1 MRKILVFSILTLLL
15 FSCKE
20 ENDKIRVFTC
30 GIRHES
36 NTFSTLPTT
45 EANFSTAHGEDV
57 LKGQEWAKVAEK
69 EGIELIPS
77 LHAYAWP
84 GGVVERTIFERYKSE
99 ILTDLKN
106 AGKIDGIYLDMHGA
120 LHVEGYDDAQAT
132 FIKEIRDIVGDKV
145 MISGSFD
152 LHGNLSAD
160 FVKNI
165 NILTGY
171 RTAPHRDGEET
182 KARAMSLLIECLK
195 KKLKPHIETVTIP
208 ILIPGEKGITE
219 VEPLHSIYAQIPE
232 ITEKEGLM
240 DASIFVGYAWADL
253 PRSAM
258 RVFVLAKD
266 AKYAE
271 TARIEAQ
278 NLAQQIWDKRAD
290 MKLDVPSGS
299 IDEMIAL
306 ANKSEKSTVFISD
319 SGDNTTAGAPG
330 DNPQV
335 LAALR
340 KNKTKRALFA
350 GIVDANFISQC
361 VELGV
366 GKEIDSTIGGER
378 DKTFG
383 FALPIKG
390 KIEFLSP
397 DSIMQTDRGAAVLDV
412 EGVKLVVMKSRRS
425 FVKKADFEEVNLNP
439 LDFKIVVVKLG
450 YLYPELRDIA
460 PEHLMA
466 LTSGFCNLEMTTLP
480 FRHVDLRSYPLDI
493 NREWNAR

>member
-1 MRKILVFSILTLLL
+1 MRKFLIFGMLVLLT
-15 FSCKE
+15 FSCKK
-20 ENDKIRVFTC
+20 ENEKIRIFTC

-45 EANFSTAHGEDV
+45 EENFNIARGEDV
-57 LKGQEWAKVAEK
+57 LKDQEWAETAEK

-84 GGVVERTIFERYKSE
+84 GGIVERTIYDKYKKE
-99 ILTDLKN
+99 ILEDLKK

-120 LHVEGYDDAQAT
+120 LHVEGYDDAQAS
-132 FIKEIRDIVGDKV
+132 FIKEIRDIAGDNV
-145 MISGSFD
+145 LISGSFD

-165 NILTGY
+165 DILTAY
-171 RTAPHRDGEET
+171 RTAPHRDGAET
-182 KARAMSLLIECLK
+182 KDRAMSLLIESLK
-195 KKLKPHIETVTIP
+195 RGLKPHIETVTIP

-219 VEPLHSIYAQIPE
+219 VEPLHSIYAQLSE
-232 ITEKEGLM
+232 VAKKEGLM
-240 DASIFVGYAWADL
+240 DASVFVGYAWADL

-258 RVFVLAKD
+258 RVFVVAND
-266 AKYAE
+266 TKYAG
-271 TARIEAQ
+271 TARTEAQ
-278 NLAQQIWDKRAD
+278 NLAQQIWDKRAE

-306 ANKSEKSTVFISD
+306 ANKSEKETVFISD

-335 LAALR
+335 LAALL
-340 KNKTKRALFA
+340 KSKTKRALFA
-350 GIVDANFISQC
+350 GIVDADFLSQC
-361 VELGV
+361 VVSGV
-366 GKEIDSTIGGER
+366 GNEINSTIGGKK

-383 FALPIKG
+383 FALPVKG

-397 DSIMQTDRGAAVLDV
+397 DSIMQTDRGAAVVDV

-439 LDFKIVVVKLG
+439 LDYKIVVVKLG
-450 YLYPELRDIA
+450 YLYPELRDLA
-460 PEHLMA
+460 PAHLMA
-466 LTSGFCNLEMTTLP
+466 LTSGFCNLEMTALP
-480 FRHVDLRSYPLDI
+480 FKNVDLKSYPLDV

>member
-1 MRKILVFSILTLLL
+1 MKKLLVFSILSLLL
-15 FSCKE
+15 FACKK
-20 ENDKIRVFTC
+20 ENEKIKIFTC

-36 NTFSTLPTT
+36 NTFSTLPTS
-45 EANFSTAHGEDV
+45 EANFTIARGVDV
-57 LKGQEWAKVAEK
+57 LKDQEWAKVAEK
-69 EGIELIPS
+69 EGVELIPS

-84 GGVVERTIFERYKSE
+84 GGVVERSIFETYKNE
-99 ILTDLKN
+99 ILEDLKK
-106 AGKIDGIYLDMHGA
+106 AEDLDGIYLDMHGA

-132 FIKEIRDIVGDKV
+132 FIKEIRDIVGDRV

-152 LHGNLSAD
+152 LHGNLSPD

-171 RTAPHRDGEET
+171 RTAPHRDGAET
-182 KARAMSLLIECLK
+182 KARAMSMLIESLK
-195 KKLKPHIETVTIP
+195 KGLKPHIETVIIP

-232 ITEKEGLM
+232 VAKKDGLM

-258 RVFVLAKD
+258 RVFVVANDEKHAESAK
-266 AKYAE
+266 A
-271 TARIEAQ
+271 EAQ

-306 ANKSEKSTVFISD
+306 ANKSEKKTVFISD

-335 LAALR
+335 LAALL
-340 KNKTKRALFA
+340 KSKTKKALFA
-350 GIVDANFISQC
+350 GIVDADFLAQC
-361 VELGV
+361 VALGV
-366 GKEIDSTIGGER
+366 DKEISSTIGGKE

-397 DSIMQTDRGAAVLDV
+397 DSIMQTDRGAAVLDID
-412 EGVKLVVMKSRRS
+412 GVKLVVMKARRS
-425 FVKKADFEEVNLNP
+425 FVRKIDFEEVKLNP
-439 LDFKIVVVKLG
+439 LDYKIVVVKLG
-450 YLYPELRDIA
+450 YLYPELRDLA

-466 LTSGFCNLEMTTLP
+466 LTSGFCNLEMTSLP
-480 FRHVDLRSYPLDI
+480 FKNVDLKSYPLDI
-493 NREWNAR
+493 NREWSAK

>member
-1 MRKILVFSILTLLL
+1 MRRFLIFSILTLLL

-20 ENDKIRVFTC
+20 ENNKIRVFTC

-36 NTFSTLPTT
+36 NTFSTLSTT
-45 EANFSTAHGEDV
+45 EANFSVTRGEDI
-57 LKGQEWAKVAEK
+57 LKNQEWARIAEK

-106 AGKIDGIYLDMHGA
+106 AGEIDGIYLDMHGA

-165 NILTGY
+165 NILTAY

-182 KARAMSLLIECLK
+182 KARAMSLLIKCLK
-195 KKLKPHIETVTIP
+195 RKLKPYIEAVTIP

-232 ITEKEGLM
+232 IAEKEGLM

-258 RVFVLAKD
+258 RVFVVAND
-266 AKYAE
+266 AQYAE

-278 NLAQQIWDKRAD
+278 NLAQQIWNKRAD

-299 IDEMIAL
+299 IDEMITL

-335 LAALR
+335 LAALL
-340 KNKTKRALFA
+340 KNKTKGALFA
-350 GIVDANFISQC
+350 GIVDANFLSQC
-361 VELGV
+361 VKLGV
-366 GKEIDSTIGGER
+366 GKEIDSTIGGEK

-383 FALPIKG
+383 FVLPVKA

-425 FVKKADFEEVNLNP
+425 FIEKADFKEVNLNP

-466 LTSGFCNLEMTTLP
+466 LTSGFCNLEMTNLP
-480 FRHVDLRSYPLDI
+480 FKNVDLKSYPLDI
-493 NREWNAR
+493 NREWSAR

>member
-1 MRKILVFSILTLLL
+1 MRKLLVFGILALLL
-15 FSCKE
+15 FSCKK
-20 ENDKIRVFTC
+20 ENERIRIFTC

-36 NTFSTLPTT
+36 NTFSTLPTS
-45 EANFSTAHGEDV
+45 ESNFTVARGVDV
-57 LKGQEWAKVAEK
+57 LKDQEWAKVAEK
-69 EGIELIPS
+69 EGVELIPS

-84 GGVVERTIFERYKSE
+84 GGIVECSTFEKYKNE
-99 ILTDLKN
+99 ILEDLKKTEN
-106 AGKIDGIYLDMHGA
+106 LNGIYLDMHGA
-120 LHVEGYDDAQAT
+120 LHVEGYEDAQAT
-132 FIKEIRDIVGDKV
+132 LIKEIRNIVGDGV

-152 LHGNLSAD
+152 LHGNLSPD

-171 RTAPHRDGEET
+171 RTAPHRDGVET
-182 KARAMSLLIECLK
+182 KARAMSLLIESLK
-195 KKLKPHIETVTIP
+195 RGLKPHIETVTIP

-219 VEPLHSIYAQIPE
+219 VEPLHFIYAQIPE
-232 ITEKEGLM
+232 VAKKEGLM

-253 PRSAM
+253 SRSAM
-258 RVFVLAKD
+258 RVFVVAND
-266 AKYAE
+266 TKYAG
-271 TARIEAQ
+271 TARTEAQ

-290 MKLDVPSGS
+290 MKLDVHSGN

-306 ANKSEKSTVFISD
+306 ANKSDKKTVFISD

-335 LAALR
+335 LAALL

-350 GIVDANFISQC
+350 GIVDADFLSQC
-361 VELGV
+361 VALGV
-366 GKEIDSTIGGER
+366 GKEIKSTIGGKE

-383 FALPIKG
+383 FTLPIKG

-397 DSIMQTDRGAAVLDV
+397 DSIMKTDRGAVILDV

-425 FVKKADFEEVNLNP
+425 FVERVDFEEVKLNP
-439 LDFKIVVVKLG
+439 LDYKIVVVKLG
-450 YLYPELRDIA
+450 YLYPELRDLA

-466 LTSGFCNLEMTTLP
+466 LTSGFCNLEMVSLP
-480 FRHVDLRSYPLDI
+480 FKNVDLKSYPLDI
-493 NREWNAR
+493 NREWSAK

>member
-1 MRKILVFSILTLLL
+1 MQI
-15 FSCKE
+15 
-20 ENDKIRVFTC
+20 NRVYEKLRIFTC

-36 NTFSTLPTT
+36 NTFSTLPTS
-45 EANFSTAHGEDV
+45 EANFSIVRGADV
-57 LKGQEWAKVAEK
+57 LKDQEWVKVAEK

-84 GGVVERTIFERYKSE
+84 GGVVERSIFEKYKNE
-99 ILTDLKN
+99 ILEDLKK
-106 AGKIDGIYLDMHGA
+106 AGNLDGIYLDMHGA

-132 FIKEIRDIVGDKV
+132 FIKEIRDIVGDRV

-152 LHGNLSAD
+152 LHGNLSPD
-160 FVKNI
+160 FVKSI

-171 RTAPHRDGEET
+171 RTAPHRDGAET
-182 KARAMSLLIECLK
+182 KARAISMLIESLK
-195 KKLKPHIETVTIP
+195 KGLKPHIETVIIP

-232 ITEKEGLM
+232 IAKKHGLM

-258 RVFVLAKD
+258 RVFVVAND

-271 TARIEAQ
+271 SAKAEAQ
-278 NLAQQIWDKRAD
+278 SLAQQIWDKRAD

-299 IDEMIAL
+299 IDDMIAL
-306 ANKSEKSTVFISD
+306 ANKSEKKTVFISD

-335 LAALR
+335 LAALL
-340 KNKTKRALFA
+340 KNKTKNVLFA
-350 GIVDANFISQC
+350 GIVDADFLAQC
-361 VELGV
+361 VALGV
-366 GKEIDSTIGGER
+366 GKEIKSTIGGKV

-383 FALPIKG
+383 FALPVKG

-397 DSIMQTDRGAAVLDV
+397 DSIMQTDRGAAVLNV
-412 EGVKLVVMKSRRS
+412 EGVKLVVMKTRRS
-425 FVKKADFEEVNLNP
+425 FVTKVDFEEVKLNP
-439 LDFKIVVVKLG
+439 LDYKIVVVKLG
-450 YLYPELRDIA
+450 YLYPELRDLA

-466 LTSGFCNLEMTTLP
+466 LTSGFCNLEMTSLP
-480 FRHVDLRSYPLDI
+480 FKNVDLKSYPLDI
-493 NREWNAR
+493 SREWNAQ

>member
-20 ENDKIRVFTC
+20 ENDKVRVFTC

-45 EANFSTAHGEDV
+45 EANFIVTRREDA
-57 LKGQEWAKVAEK
+57 LKDQEWAKTAEK

-84 GGVVERTIFERYKSE
+84 GGVVEKTIFDTYKKE
-99 ILTDLKN
+99 ILEDLKK

-132 FIKEIRDIVGDKV
+132 FIKEIRDIAGDNV
-145 MISGSFD
+145 LISGSFD

-165 NILTGY
+165 DILTSY
-171 RTAPHRDGEET
+171 RTAPHRDGVET
-182 KARAMSLLIECLK
+182 KDRAMDLLIKSLK
-195 KKLKPHIETVTIP
+195 RGLKPHIETVTIP

-232 ITEKEGLM
+232 VAKKEGVM

-258 RVFVLAKD
+258 RVFVVAND
-266 AKYAE
+266 AKYAG
-271 TARIEAQ
+271 TAKIEAQ
-278 NLAQQIWDKRAD
+278 NLAQRIWDKRSD

-306 ANKSEKSTVFISD
+306 ANKSGKKTVFISD

-335 LAALR
+335 LAALL
-340 KNKTKRALFA
+340 KSKTKRALFA
-350 GIVDANFISQC
+350 GIVDADFLSQC
-361 VELGV
+361 VASGV
-366 GKEIDSTIGGER
+366 GHEINSTIGGKK

-397 DSIMQTDRGAAVLDV
+397 DSMMETDRGAAVLDV
-412 EGVKLVVMKSRRS
+412 EGVKLVVLKARRS
-425 FVKKADFEEVNLNP
+425 FVKEADFEEVNLNP
-439 LDFKIVVVKLG
+439 LDYKIVVVKLG

-466 LTSGFCNLEMTTLP
+466 LTPGFCNLEMTALP
-480 FRHVDLRSYPLDI
+480 FRHVDLKSYPLNV
-493 NREWNAR
+493 NREWCAR